1 MSMRHKTTICSIFGQ
16 IPGVIADA
24 MVAEGKVRRIEPDD
38 IPVTARYDE
47 HGTRA
52 HCALVFTPPA
62 EREFDMRVRNL
73 SA

>member
-1 MSMRHKTTICSIFGQ
+1 MSARNKTNICSIFGQ

-24 MVAEGKVRRIEPDD
+24 MVAEGKVRRIEPDA

-52 HCALVFTPPA
+52 HCALVFTPDT
-62 EREFDMRVRNL
+62 EREFDKRVRDL